1 MAKERRKSIRR
12 KISAENFLGRCKSN
26 KRIKTRNR
34 EHAKKEKIRFL
45 SSREMQPCLNGHLTG
60 SWLDSV
66 NLENRGKI
74 CGKSRDNRF
83 ISTVVGTVSSQT
95 LCILQYY
102 HFFVLFLRTDEI
114 ILFLFFRNNNFEQNS
129 ILWEKR
135 IILNLQEHVKQS
147 DRDEKEKKG
156 AKRKRG
162 FFKHGTI
169 S

>member
-12 KISAENFLGRCKSN
+12 KIGGENFLGRCKSN

-45 SSREMQPCLNGHLTG
+45 SSREMQPRLNGHLTG

-83 ISTVVGTVSSQT
+83 ISTVVGTVSS
-95 LCILQYY
+95 LV
-102 HFFVLFLRTDEI
+102 HSI
-114 ILFLFFRNNNFEQNS
+114 ILSFFRFVSSN
-129 ILWEKR
+129 R
-135 IILNLQEHVKQS
+135 
-147 DRDEKEKKG
+147 
-156 AKRKRG
+156 
-162 FFKHGTI
+162 
-169 S
+169 